1 MILRN
6 LVTPDNQD
14 NVWVKIEGNK
24 ISDLGTGDSPS
35 KQIENNVIEF
45 ENAIVFPGLI
55 NSHDHLEFNLFP
67 KLGNKKY
74 RDYVE
79 WGEDI
84 HKVNKNIIEEIKQI
98 PENIRTEYG
107 IYKNLLNGVT
117 TVIHHGG
124 KGNINRQL
132 IDVFTNYNYLH
143 STKLEKYWRL
153 KLNLKL
159 NQLPFLIHI
168 GEGTNKESEAEID
181 NLIRWNLFKKELIG
195 IHGIMMNEKQAVNFK
210 ALIWCPVS
218 NDFLYGEQPAIEKIK
233 SKTTILFGTDSNVSA
248 DWNLWHHLRFA
259 KNLRKLSEKE
269 LFETLTSMAAK
280 VWKLKDKG
288 FIAKRFRADIVI
300 ARSKDKYDFLHT
312 FYETNHEDILMI
324 IKDGKVVLFDS
335 SMKNQLTGTSID
347 FTEYS
352 EIKINKNNK
361 FVKGRI
367 DELCKK
373 IKSYSSNVSF
383 PFEY

>member
-1 MILRN
+1 MILKN
-6 LVTPDNQD
+6 LVTPDNRD
-14 NVWVKIEGNK
+14 KVWIKIEGNK
-24 ISDLGTGDSPS
+24 ISDLGIENSLG

-98 PENIRTEYG
+98 PENIRIEYG
-107 IYKNLLNGVT
+107 IYKNLLNGAT
-117 TVIHHGG
+117 TVVHHAA
-124 KGNINRQL
+124 KENIGHQL
-132 IDVFTNYNYLH
+132 IDVLTNYNYLH
-143 STKLEKYWRL
+143 STKLEKHWRL
-153 KLNLKL
+153 KLNLKV
-159 NQLPFLIHI
+159 NQLPFVIHI
-168 GEGTNKESEAEID
+168 GEGTNEESGAEID
-181 NLIRWNLFKKELIG
+181 NLIRWNLFKKDLIG
-195 IHGIMMNEKQAVNFK
+195 IHGIKMNEAQAANFK

-233 SKTTILFGTDSNVSA
+233 RKTTILFGTDSNVSA
-248 DWNLWHHLRFA
+248 NWNLWHHLRFA
-259 KNLRKLSEKE
+259 KNLGKLSEKN

-280 VWKLKDKG
+280 MWKLKDKG
-288 FIAKRFRADIVI
+288 SITKGFRADLVI
-300 ARSKDKYDFLHT
+300 ARRKYKDDFLHS
-312 FYETNHEDILMI
+312 FYEINPEDILI
-324 IKDGKVVLFDS
+324 ITKNGKVILFDS
-335 SMKNQLTGTSID
+335 LMKNQFAGTIKD

-352 EIKINKNNK
+352 EIEINKNKK

-373 IKSYSSNVSF
+373 IKSYSSSVSF